1 MEIGN
6 EENLQILH
14 TPHPIAS
21 RPRDFLIYN
30 FHAEGIPLRPCSC
43 AGVDFLYELA
53 DLILEILD
61 CILVDL
67 FDLCIEKLLVF
78 LQGHAGGVVQIL
90 KILLTLLNL
99 KINILGVLLHR
110 DKRVPSL
117 VKNSHFLV

>member
-1 MEIGN
+1 M
-6 EENLQILH
+6 
-14 TPHPIAS
+14 
-21 RPRDFLIYN
+21 
-30 FHAEGIPLRPCSC
+30 
-43 AGVDFLYELA
+43 
-53 DLILEILD
+53 
-61 CILVDL
+61 DL

-117 VKNSHFLV
+117 VKNSHFLVQVLAVEALLALIEAFLQFLTL